1 MTGIIILAHYH
12 QERGPTLVGCLL
24 QPLINTITAWRSN

>member
-1 MTGIIILAHYH
+1 MTGIIILALYH
-12 QERGPTLVGCLL
+12 QERAPALVGSL